1 MNTIN
6 YKEARNGFLF
16 IDVRSPSEYK
26 EDTIPGAINIPLL
39 NDEER
44 KEVGTTYVQVGKTE
58 AKRLGVNL
66 ISPKMPDLFEQV
78 IDLKHKYGKIAAF
91 CARGG
96 YRSTYFASVFSSIG
110 IPIYQLEGGYKS
122 YRSEVVQ
129 ELPRLNEKF
138 NYIMVNGNTGVG
150 KTDILKHLQ
159 SLGCS
164 VLDLEG
170 AANHRGSIL
179 GSIGLGK
186 CNSQKKFETNIY
198 DQLMNAKDNFMFVEA
213 ESQKI
218 GSVTIPKF
226 ISDKMRQGIQI
237 YIDADIACRIE
248 NLKKDYILN
257 EDWIQE
263 SLNAMDK
270 LNKYISKEKIN
281 VLKQEI
287 ISGNFDF
294 VAKELMEKYYD
305 PMYGF
310 KSGKLEYAGK
320 FMTKTNS
327 YDTAK
332 DIIEWFNKNIKKT
345 DTLIVENIL

>member
-1 MNTIN
+1 MNTVE
-6 YKEARNGFLF
+6 YKEARDDYFF
-16 IDVRSPSEYK
+16 IDVRSPSEF
-26 EDTIPGAINIPLL
+26 EDDTIPGSINIPLL

-44 KEVGTTYVQVGKTE
+44 KNVGTTFVQVGKNE
-58 AKRLGVNL
+58 AKRLGVQL
-66 ISPKMPDLFEQV
+66 ISPKMPEMFEQV
-78 IDLKHKYGKIAAF
+78 LDLKYQHGKIAAF

-122 YRSEVVQ
+122 YRSEVISM
-129 ELPRLNEKF
+129 LPKLNEKH
-138 NYIMVNGNTGVG
+138 NYILINGNTGVG
-150 KTDILKHLQ
+150 KTDILKSLQ
-159 SLGCS
+159 RLGCS

-198 DQLMNAKDNFMFVEA
+198 DQLMNAKDKFIFVEA

-226 ISDKMRQGIQI
+226 LSDKMRQGIQI
-237 YIDADIACRIE
+237 FIDADIDYRAQ
-248 NLKKDYILN
+248 NLKKDYIVN
-257 EDWIQE
+257 ENWKDE
-263 SLNAMDK
+263 SINAMNK
-270 LNKYISKEKIN
+270 LNKYISKEKIEL
-281 VLKQEI
+281 LKNEI
-287 ISGNFDF
+287 ILGNFEF

-310 KSGKLEYAGK
+310 KSGKINYAGK
-320 FMTKTNS
+320 FKTEIS
-327 YDTAK
+327 SDDTAME
-332 DIIEWFNKNIKKT
+332 IIQWFNKIQKN
-345 DTLIVENIL
+345 

>member
-1 MNTIN
+1 MNTVK
-6 YKEARNGFLF
+6 YKVARDEFFF
-16 IDVRSPSEYK
+16 IDVRSPSEY
-26 EDTIPGAINIPLL
+26 EDDTIPGAISIPLL

-58 AKRLGVNL
+58 AKRLGVKF

-78 IDLKHKYGKIAAF
+78 IDLKYNHGKIAAF

-122 YRSEVVQ
+122 YRSEVI
-129 ELPRLNEKF
+129 EALPRLNDKI

-150 KTDILKHLQ
+150 KTDILKNLQ
-159 SLGCS
+159 ELGCS

-170 AANHRGSIL
+170 AANHRGSLL

-198 DQLMNAKDNFMFVEA
+198 DQLMKAKDSFVFVEA

-237 YIDADIACRIE
+237 YIDADIEYRIE
-248 NLKKDYILN
+248 SLKKDYILN
-257 EDWIQE
+257 DDWKNE
-263 SLNAMDK
+263 SVKAMDK
-270 LNKYISKEKIN
+270 LNKYISKEKIDL
-281 VLKQEI
+281 LKNEI

-310 KSGKLEYAGK
+310 KSGKLDYAGK
-320 FMTKTNS
+320 FKTKINS
-327 YDTAK
+327 YDTAT
-332 DIIEWFNKNIKKT
+332 DILQWYNESIN
-345 DTLIVENIL
+345 

>member
-1 MNTIN
+1 MNTVK
-6 YKEARNGFLF
+6 YKEARDGFFF
-16 IDVRSPSEYK
+16 IDVRSPSEY
-26 EDTIPGAINIPLL
+26 EDDTIPGAINIPLL

-58 AKRLGVNL
+58 AKRLGVKF

-78 IDLKHKYGKIAAF
+78 IDLKYKHGKIAAF

-122 YRSEVVQ
+122 YRSEVI
-129 ELPRLNEKF
+129 ESLPSLNEKF

-150 KTDILKHLQ
+150 KTDILKSLQ
-159 SLGCS
+159 NLDCS

-186 CNSQKKFETNIY
+186 CNSQKKFESNIY
-198 DQLMNAKDNFMFVEA
+198 DQLMKVKDSFVFVEA

-218 GSVTIPKF
+218 GSVTIPKY

-237 YIDADIACRIE
+237 YIDADIEYRIE
-248 NLKKDYILN
+248 SLKKDYILN
-257 EDWIQE
+257 DDWKNE
-263 SLNAMDK
+263 SIKALEK
-270 LNKYISKEKIN
+270 LNKYISREKID
-281 VLKQEI
+281 VLKNEI

-310 KSGKLEYAGK
+310 KSGKLDYAGK
-320 FMTKTNS
+320 FKTITNS
-327 YDTAK
+327 HDTAME
-332 DIIEWFNKNIKKT
+332 ILHWYNENIK
-345 DTLIVENIL
+345 

>member
-1 MNTIN
+1 MNTVQ
-6 YKEARNGFLF
+6 YKDARDEFFF
-16 IDVRSPSEYK
+16 IDVRSPSEY
-26 EDTIPGAINIPLL
+26 EGDTIPGAINIPIL

-44 KEVGTTYVQVGKTE
+44 KEVGTTYVNVGKNE
-58 AKRLGVNL
+58 AKRLGVKF
-66 ISPKMPDLFEQV
+66 ISPKMPEMFEQV
-78 IDLKHKYGKIAAF
+78 LDLKYKHGKIAAF

-122 YRSEVVQ
+122 YRSEVIQ
-129 ELPRLNEKF
+129 ELPKLNEKI

-150 KTDILKHLQ
+150 KTEILKCLLE
-159 SLGCS
+159 LGCS

-198 DQLMNAKDNFMFVEA
+198 DQLMKAKDRYVFVEA

-218 GSVTIPKF
+218 GSVAIPKF

-237 YIDADIACRIE
+237 YIDADIDCRVE

-257 EDWIQE
+257 DNWKDE
-263 SLNAMDK
+263 SLKAMDK
-270 LNKYISKEKIN
+270 LNKYISKEKIDA
-281 VLKQEI
+281 LKNEI
-287 ISGNFDF
+287 ISGNFEY

-310 KSGKLEYAGK
+310 KAGKLDYNGK
-320 FMTKTNS
+320 FRTIKNS
-327 YDTAK
+327 CDTAK
-332 DIIEWFNKNIKKT
+332 NIVKWYNENLDNNTVFNVIQ
-345 DTLIVENIL
+345 

>member
-1 MNTIN
+1 MNIIQ
-6 YKEARNGFLF
+6 YKEARDEFFF
-16 IDVRSPSEYK
+16 IDVRSPSEY
-26 EDTIPGAINIPLL
+26 EDDTIPGAINIPLL

-44 KEVGTTYVQVGKTE
+44 KEVGTTYVKVGKTE
-58 AKRLGVNL
+58 AKRLGVKF

-78 IDLKHKYGKIAAF
+78 IDLKYKHGKIAAF

-122 YRSEVVQ
+122 YRSEVISQ
-129 ELPRLNEKF
+129 LPKLNEKI

-150 KTDILKHLQ
+150 KTDILKCLQ
-159 SLGCS
+159 DLGCS

-198 DQLMNAKDNFMFVEA
+198 DQLMKVEDSYVFVEA

-226 ISDKMRQGIQI
+226 ISEKMRQGLQI
-237 YIDADIACRIE
+237 YIDADIECRVE

-257 EDWIQE
+257 DDWKNE
-263 SLNAMDK
+263 SLKAMDK
-270 LNKYISKEKIN
+270 LNKYISKEKIDL
-281 VLKQEI
+281 LKNEI

-310 KSGKLEYAGK
+310 KSGKLDYAGK
-320 FMTKTNS
+320 FKTIINS
-327 YDTAK
+327 LGTAK
-332 DIIEWFNKNIKKT
+332 DILKWYN
-345 DTLIVENIL
+345 ENLVH

>member
-1 MNTIN
+1 MNTVK
-6 YKEARNGFLF
+6 YKVARDEFFF
-16 IDVRSPSEYK
+16 IDVRSPSEY
-26 EDTIPGAINIPLL
+26 EDDTIPGAISIPLL

-58 AKRLGVNL
+58 AKRLGVKF

-78 IDLKHKYGKIAAF
+78 IDLKYNHGKIAAF

-122 YRSEVVQ
+122 YRSEVI
-129 ELPRLNEKF
+129 EALPRLNDKI

-150 KTDILKHLQ
+150 KTDILKNLQ
-159 SLGCS
+159 ELGCS

-170 AANHRGSIL
+170 AANHRGSLL

-198 DQLMNAKDNFMFVEA
+198 DQLMKAKDSFVFVEA

-237 YIDADIACRIE
+237 YIDADIEYRIE
-248 NLKKDYILN
+248 SLKKDYILN
-257 EDWIQE
+257 DDWKNE
-263 SLNAMDK
+263 SVKAMDK
-270 LNKYISKEKIN
+270 LNKYISKEKIDL
-281 VLKQEI
+281 LKNEI

-310 KSGKLEYAGK
+310 KSGKLDYAGK
-320 FMTKTNS
+320 FKTKINS
-327 YDTAK
+327 HDTAT
-332 DIIEWFNKNIKKT
+332 DILQWYNESIN
-345 DTLIVENIL
+345 